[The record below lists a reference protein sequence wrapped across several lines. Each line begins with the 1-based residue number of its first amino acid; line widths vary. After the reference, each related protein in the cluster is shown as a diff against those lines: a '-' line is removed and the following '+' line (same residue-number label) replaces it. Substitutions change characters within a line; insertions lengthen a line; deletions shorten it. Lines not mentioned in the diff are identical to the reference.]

1 MSSSQVEEGSRAGG
15 GCLLGNW
22 VEERATTSL
31 DNTGPT
37 SDIHKNGHRGILT
50 VDLSSKLHGVST
62 LKSAF
67 TSPKG
72 TRVRQKG
79 LRSELL
85 EKHLIK
91 SISEQVHAELTPKPS
106 APELNSVTRTDYT
119 VEGFQCVRPTPSTDR
134 DYRTDEAITF
144 WRENFDKIQVHAEL
158 TPKPSAP
165 ELNSVTRTDY
175 TVEGFQ
181 CVRPTPSTDRDYR
194 TDEAITFW
202 RENFDKIQGVTAV
215 RNRDA
220 PFKKNASFTAPINE
234 CLDPNPENYID
245 IEEV

>member
-37 SDIHKNGHRGILT
+37 SDSHKNGHRGILT

-67 TSPKG
+67 TCPKG

-106 APELNSVTRTDYT
+106 APELYSVTRTDYT
-119 VEGFQCVRPTPSTDR
+119 VEGFQCVRPTPSTDC

-144 WRENFDKIQVHAEL
+144 WRENFDKIQV
-158 TPKPSAP
+158 
-165 ELNSVTRTDY
+165 
-175 TVEGFQ
+175 Q
-181 CVRPTPSTDRDYR
+181 
-194 TDEAITFW
+194 
-202 RENFDKIQGVTAV
+202 
-215 RNRDA
+215 
-220 PFKKNASFTAPINE
+220 
-234 CLDPNPENYID
+234 
-245 IEEV
+245 

>member
-1 MSSSQVEEGSRAGG
+1 MSSSQVEVGSRAGG

-22 VEERATTSL
+22 VEERATTAL
-31 DNTGPT
+31 ENTRPT
-37 SDIHKNGHRGILT
+37 SDIHKNGHVLT
-50 VDLSSKLHGVST
+50 VDLTSKSHGVST

-91 SISEQVHAELTPKPS
+91 SISEQVHAELTPKPP
-106 APELNSVTRTDYT
+106 APELYSVTRTDYT
-119 VEGFQCVRPTPSTDR
+119 VEGFQCVRPTPSTD
-134 DYRTDEAITF
+134 
-144 WRENFDKIQVHAEL
+144 
-158 TPKPSAP
+158 
-165 ELNSVTRTDY
+165 
-175 TVEGFQ
+175 
-181 CVRPTPSTDRDYR
+181 CDYR

-220 PFKKNASFTAPINE
+220 PFTKNARFTTPISE

-245 IEEV
+245 MEEV

>member
-1 MSSSQVEEGSRAGG
+1 MSSSEMEEGERAGG

-37 SDIHKNGHRGILT
+37 SDIHKNGHKGILT
-50 VDLSSKLHGVST
+50 VDFSSKLNGVST

-72 TRVRQKG
+72 TWVRQKG

-85 EKHLIK
+85 QKHLIK
-91 SISEQVHAELTPKPS
+91 SISEQVHAELTPQPP
-106 APELNSVTRTDYT
+106 APELYSVTRADYT
-119 VEGFQCVRPTPSTDR
+119 AQGFQ
-134 DYRTDEAITF
+134 
-144 WRENFDKIQVHAEL
+144 
-158 TPKPSAP
+158 
-165 ELNSVTRTDY
+165 SV
-175 TVEGFQ
+175 Q
-181 CVRPTPSTDRDYR
+181 PTPSTDRDYR

-220 PFKKNASFTAPINE
+220 PFKKNASFTTPISE
-234 CLDPNPENYID
+234 RLDPNPEDYTD
-245 IEEV
+245 IEEIVHNTRQ